1 MHTESEFK
9 TTLQKFVT
17 DVGAP
22 TAFMSDNAQAETSK
36 DVKTF
41 LRIYKIKQKTSEP
54 HCEWQ
59 NPAER
64 RIQEIKAA
72 ANALMDESNAPEE
85 LWYLAC
91 YHATQVLNIL
101 AKEGESKTPYENCF
115 GETPDRSAFVQFH
128 FM

>member
-1 MHTESEFK
+1 MHSESEFK

-22 TAFMSDNAQAETSK
+22 TAFMSDNAKAETSK
-36 DVKTF
+36 DVRTF
-41 LRIYKIKQKTSEP
+41 LRIYKIKQQTSEP

-64 RIQEIKAA
+64 RIQEVKAA
-72 ANALMDESNAPEE
+72 ANALMDEANAQEE

-101 AKEGESKTPYENCF
+101 AKEGESTTPYEKCF
-115 GETPDRSAFVQFH
+115 GETPD
-128 FM
+128 